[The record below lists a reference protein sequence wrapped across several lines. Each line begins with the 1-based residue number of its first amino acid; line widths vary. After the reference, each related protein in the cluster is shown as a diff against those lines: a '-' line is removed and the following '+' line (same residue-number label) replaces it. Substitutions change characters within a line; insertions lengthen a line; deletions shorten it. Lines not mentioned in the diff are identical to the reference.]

1 MDCRRYIAAL
11 NGRVVSNLDGANFP
25 KVLTLLEQNHADIP
39 NGQLEALRAEMPKEC
54 GQKEIIAMYMEE
66 EDKVLVTLGRKAFD
80 VSRMIVSVPSV
91 GFKHVDGS
99 EYTKFEISITEEMPM
114 TAIRHHLQEIAVQ
127 TFWVV
132 AFI

>member
-1 MDCRRYIAAL
+1 ML

-39 NGQLEALRAEMPKEC
+39 NGQLAALRAEMSKFKEC

-80 VSRMIVSVPSV
+80 VSRMIVSV

-99 EYTKFEISITEEMPM
+99 EYTKFEISITEEN
-114 TAIRHHLQEIAVQ
+114 AHDRHSPPPQGNCSPDILGGRFHLTNA
-127 TFWVV
+127 
-132 AFI
+132 AR

>member
-39 NGQLEALRAEMPKEC
+39 NGQLAALRAEMSKFKEC

-80 VSRMIVSVPSV
+80 VSRMIVSV

-114 TAIRHHLQEIAVQ
+114 TAIRHHLKEIAVQ
-127 TFWVV
+127 TSWVV

>member
-39 NGQLEALRAEMPKEC
+39 NGQLAALRAEMPKFKAC

-66 EDKVLVTLGRKAFD
+66 EDKVLVTLGRKA
-80 VSRMIVSVPSV
+80 VSTSR
-91 GFKHVDGS
+91 G
-99 EYTKFEISITEEMPM
+99 
-114 TAIRHHLQEIAVQ
+114 
-127 TFWVV
+127 
-132 AFI
+132 